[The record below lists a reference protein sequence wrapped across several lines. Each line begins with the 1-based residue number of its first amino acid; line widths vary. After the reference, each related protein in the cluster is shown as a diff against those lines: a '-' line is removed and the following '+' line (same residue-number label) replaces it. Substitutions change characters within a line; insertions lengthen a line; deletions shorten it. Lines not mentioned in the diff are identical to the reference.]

1 MEFATPNDSF
11 FEENVSDRGSFLR
24 SGSSTVINHFNNFLH
39 ISSQDYHH
47 RVFDELES
55 SQLTQSLILQFCEY
69 LTDLESIKSIDTIQK
84 YLKQFFSEVQKKFP
98 TLQLSET
105 KEACSAFAAASK
117 KTKLKP
123 TFQANKKEIWGGART
138 ELPRCAFPGKQQRT
152 PELDHPLYSTLS
164 PLTPDTY
171 SKNTRYIIQEK
182 DSDTQSTG
190 EDAESHLPLPYYDS
204 IDTAAL
210 LRCVEETLSKSRYKS
225 IVKSCCIQYSIVNKS
240 PFCCIEL
247 QHPVHSDSIPSSD
260 EIRNFLQNDITEVN
274 QVGLCVEYTVG
285 FEWSENPEL
294 FSLIDSDHL
303 WNEMSDRLADMD
315 STGLRSILNELT
327 SQLMESNDCF
337 VMFGPRYSPEKSQWT
352 SDVTLWV
359 CVASPWA
366 RRFLPQI
373 YYARP
378 QSVQSINVQYW
389 SLTVSRQVKL
399 STAKPIGNLW
409 VARDGNFFT
418 KFFFPTSISPGQRLC
433 IPPLAL
439 LNEDDSKDV
448 DTPFFTL
455 GPSLCSLSNNQES
468 SISYN
473 KFYITAAHSFLIN
486 NSTTTIANRR
496 SQCYENG
503 KSFEYCSSLGVVGS
517 LVHIPTDSDGN
528 ITHDLALVS
537 ISSSARSSTD
547 LLVGHK
553 ILQSSDHTDSN
564 KLTLSV
570 SGYNTSLGLK
580 ETTFTGA
587 RRVYKNGGTSGL
599 STGVIVTIGKEWIAN
614 RNDEK
619 NAESVDNYRYN
630 NEHHLDREYFIV
642 KANNSTL
649 TFSEYGD
656 SGSPVWLAAMKDRS
670 TNDAGEATVVG
681 ILTGSLNRLNFL
693 SVVALLDDAVISR
706 FFDEAGKYRR

>member
-1 MEFATPNDSF
+1 M
-11 FEENVSDRGSFLR
+11 FESGIIEN
-24 SGSSTVINHFNNFLH
+24 
-39 ISSQDYHH
+39 
-47 RVFDELES
+47 
-55 SQLTQSLILQFCEY
+55 
-69 LTDLESIKSIDTIQK
+69 
-84 YLKQFFSEVQKKFP
+84 
-98 TLQLSET
+98 
-105 KEACSAFAAASK
+105 
-117 KTKLKP
+117 
-123 TFQANKKEIWGGART
+123 
-138 ELPRCAFPGKQQRT
+138 
-152 PELDHPLYSTLS
+152 
-164 PLTPDTY
+164 
-171 SKNTRYIIQEK
+171 
-182 DSDTQSTG
+182 
-190 EDAESHLPLPYYDS
+190 S

-210 LRCVEETLSKSRYKS
+210 LRCVEETLNKSRYKNF
-225 IVKSCCIQYSIVNKS
+225 VKSCSIQYSIEKKS

-247 QHPVHSDSIPSSD
+247 QHPIIHSDCMPSSD
-260 EIRNFLQNDITEVN
+260 EIRNFLQNDITEMN
-274 QVGLCVEYTVG
+274 HISLCIEYTVG

-303 WNEMSDRLADMD
+303 WNEMSDHLADMD

-327 SQLMESNDCF
+327 SQLLELNDCF
-337 VMFGPRYSPEKSQWT
+337 VMFGPRYSPEKTQWS

-373 YYARP
+373 YYTRP

-399 STAKPIGNLW
+399 STAKPIGDLW

-418 KFFFPTSISPGQRLC
+418 NFFYPISISPGQRLC

-455 GPSLCSLSNNQES
+455 GPSLSAFSRNKES
-468 SISYN
+468 SISYD

-486 NSTTTIANRR
+486 NSTTTIATRR

-517 LVHIPTDSDGN
+517 LVHIPTDSAGN

-547 LLVGHK
+547 LLVAHK
-553 ILQSSDHTDSN
+553 SSQSSDHTDSN

-570 SGYNTSLGLK
+570 SYCTSLELK
-580 ETTFTGA
+580 KATSIRA
-587 RRVYKNGGTSGL
+587 RVYKNGGTSGL

-614 RNDEK
+614 RDDEK
-619 NAESVDNYRYN
+619 IAERVDNYN
-630 NEHHLDREYFIV
+630 LLDSREYFIV
-642 KANNSTL
+642 KANDG
-649 TFSEYGD
+649 TFSDYGD
-656 SGSPVWLAAMKDRS
+656 SGSPVWLATMKDRS
-670 TNDAGEATVVG
+670 TNDAGAATVVG
-681 ILTGSLNRLNFL
+681 ILTGSLNRLNYL
-693 SVVALLDDAVISR
+693 SVVALLDEAVISR
-706 FFDEAGKYRR
+706 FFDEAGKYR